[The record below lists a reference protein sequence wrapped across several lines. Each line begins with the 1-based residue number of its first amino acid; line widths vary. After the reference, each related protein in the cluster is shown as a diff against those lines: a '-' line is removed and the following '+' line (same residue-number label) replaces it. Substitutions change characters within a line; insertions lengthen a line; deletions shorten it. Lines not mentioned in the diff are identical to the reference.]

1 MASSFQYSSLE
12 NPTDRGSWR
21 ATVHGVT
28 KSQTQLKQ
36 LGMHAYI
43 SFVIVILLLY
53 CDSVVSYT
61 TVCSSID
68 KHLSCFQFLCFMNK
82 AQTFLKVSFGG

>member
-1 MASSFQYSSLE
+1 M
-12 NPTDRGSWR
+12 DRGSWW

-28 KSQTQLKQ
+28 KSQTQLKR
-36 LGMHAYI
+36 LGMDASI

-61 TVCSSID
+61 TVYSSID
-68 KHLSCFQFLCFMNK
+68 KHLSCFQFLYFMNK
-82 AQTFLKVSFGG
+82 AQTFLKVSFGV